1 MFIFVYK
8 ILNKYLQNMK
18 SIEELINEGYDKSI
32 DKVIKQINDEI
43 VDLESENKIKDLKE
57 LINNLLDNITNNGE
71 DHTVISIISNYID

>member
-1 MFIFVYK
+1 
-8 ILNKYLQNMK
+8 MK